1 MEIIRGL
8 HNLRPRHWGCVASI
22 GNFDG
27 VHLGHQ
33 AVFRTLRERAKAL
46 GLPSVI
52 IIFEPQP
59 LEYFSPASAPPR
71 LTRLREKLHGLAQ
84 AGIDRVLILEFGPR
98 LAEMPA
104 PEFVD
109 RCLVRGLSVRFL
121 LVGDDFRFGRARGGD
136 FSLLQAEGRRHGYEV
151 ASIDTFRLGEERV
164 SSTWIREVLQR
175 GDLQTAAQ
183 CLGRPYAICGR
194 VAHGDKRGRGLGF
207 PTANLDLHRR
217 ASPLHG
223 VYAVRVQ
230 GLEHQPHHGVANLGH
245 RPTIQGERRFLLE
258 VHLFGLAREIYG
270 AHLQVEFLHKLRDER
285 RFASLDELR
294 RQIHLDVLA
303 ARRCLG
309 LSEDAGPVTAI
320 PGAGQNQ

>member
-8 HNLRPRHWGCVASI
+8 HNLRPWHRGCVASI

-33 AVFRTLRERAKAL
+33 AVFRTLRAGAKTL
-46 GLPSVI
+46 GLPSVV

-59 LEYFSPASAPPR
+59 LEYFSPTSAPAR

-84 AGIDRVLILEFGPR
+84 ARIDRVLILEFGPR

-104 PEFVD
+104 PEFID
-109 RCLVRGLSVRFL
+109 RCLGQGLAVRYL
-121 LVGDDFRFGRARGGD
+121 LVGDDFRFGRGREGD
-136 FSLLQAEGRRHGYEV
+136 FGLLQAEGRRHGYEV
-151 ASIDTFRLGEERV
+151 ASIETFRLGEERV
-164 SSTWIREVLQR
+164 SSTWIREALQR
-175 GDLQTAAQ
+175 GDLETAAQ

-207 PTANLDLHRR
+207 PTANLNLHRR

-223 VYAVRVQ
+223 VFAVRVQ
-230 GLEHQPHHGVANLGH
+230 GLEHQPHPGVANLGS
-245 RPTIQGERRFLLE
+245 RPTILGERRFLLE
-258 VHLFGLAREIYG
+258 VHLFGLEREIYG

-294 RQIHLDVLA
+294 RQIQTDVLA

-309 LSEDAGPVTAI
+309 LAEETGT
-320 PGAGQNQ
+320 QE